1 MGTGPRLIGWEIVL
15 SMRHQGLKATGEA
28 NRPRLPLMPRSCDRT
43 AEGVTVAAVSI
54 TSSPTAKSNEV
65 PDSLRGATRLAELLV
80 GSNRKKLWMVG
91 TIS

>member
-54 TSSPTAKSNEV
+54 TPARRPNPTR
-65 PDSLRGATRLAELLV
+65 SLTRSVERTAAELLV